1 MLTSHLAIW
10 IFLFS
15 QTYKKLK
22 CNKSL
27 IIRFLC
33 KAIYNIPLFNS
44 KVHINSE
51 ISIWYH
57 LSLYLLPSLLSFLL
71 IPSFPP
77 PSFSFSLDKEN
88 RVNHRRFLLIWN
100 KNFFLT
106 YVDESVQFLVGTH
119 NLIWISPLDIGKCKP
134 TKGTKNAKNVALNRL
149 WKGRV
154 FTAWELKQE
163 GRASSHLTSAW
174 ERGLQMAQI
183 VHHAAHVCKW
193 PWKHEHWFWGSK
205 QILASRQIHKY

>member
-134 TKGTKNAKNVALNRL
+134 TKGTKKKSYISVLYQFFKVNFEFFFRKDFSSWGFWPLVLMTIL
-149 WKGRV
+149 
-154 FTAWELKQE
+154 FLLK
-163 GRASSHLTSAW
+163 SWTYW
-174 ERGLQMAQI
+174 
-183 VHHAAHVCKW
+183 W
-193 PWKHEHWFWGSK
+193 
-205 QILASRQIHKY
+205 